1 MNETTY
7 QHRQRARILSA
18 ILLAVILAVG
28 FVALTVKDGPA
39 LLPTLFVLTFV
50 QLMMASLNV
59 RVTRKQVDVRFG
71 MGWPRFRFT
80 LDRIVA
86 VEVVRN
92 APWWGWGI
100 RLTPRG
106 WLFNVSG
113 LDAVEIEFVD
123 GNRVRIGTDD
133 PQGLAAAI
141 RDALSQSET
150 EDALSDG
157 PTWQGGHE
165 FGDPLESV
173 AGEVLPSTQ
182 LGAESGDGVAVGP
195 AGGPEFSTKPLVAGT
210 GSTEEVRVD
219 VQTDAET
226 PPDVAG
232 EAGSHAPGAET
243 EPVLPEPKPDPTGS
257 TTGDVPDAAR

>member
-1 MNETTY
+1 MRETTY

-92 APWWGWGI
+92 AP
-100 RLTPRG
+100 
-106 WLFNVSG
+106 
-113 LDAVEIEFVD
+113 
-123 GNRVRIGTDD
+123 
-133 PQGLAAAI
+133 
-141 RDALSQSET
+141 
-150 EDALSDG
+150 
-157 PTWQGGHE
+157 
-165 FGDPLESV
+165 
-173 AGEVLPSTQ
+173 
-182 LGAESGDGVAVGP
+182 
-195 AGGPEFSTKPLVAGT
+195 
-210 GSTEEVRVD
+210 
-219 VQTDAET
+219 
-226 PPDVAG
+226 
-232 EAGSHAPGAET
+232 
-243 EPVLPEPKPDPTGS
+243 
-257 TTGDVPDAAR
+257 